1 MGSSESTNKISGKI
15 KMGHETLY
23 SLDGRW
29 DQEVFIKDKSTG
41 VSSQSPERGAVS
53 PYMSKR

>member
-15 KMGHETLY
+15 KMGHETLFTVE
-23 SLDGRW
+23 GKW

-41 VSSQSPERGAVS
+41 VSDTDYS
-53 PYMSKR
+53 